1 MDFTTSGTPRFLNR
15 SQRLAQL
22 PVVWLIAGLIAAT
35 ILACNWLGPKEPEA
49 STTITS
55 PASGSTFQ
63 VGQEVEVNVSAID
76 PKGII
81 QVELWVD
88 GNMVT
93 TASTPGG
100 QPQTNVVAVLAWT
113 PDSPGLHKLQAR
125 SVDSEQQTMTSA
137 PIDVSVQ
144 QGTGPPPTFTPV
156 VTIVPI
162 QPTATPGSCT
172 PLVLVRARALNVR
185 NGPGTTY
192 GVIGRLQMEQTAEVT
207 GRNTA
212 GTWWQIRFST
222 GYGWVSA
229 SYVTPS
235 CTDNVP
241 IVDQPVAPTPTPA
254 ADIKFWADNTNI
266 NAGQCTTIRWQV
278 DNVKAVYL
286 NEGGA
291 DQGVSGQG
299 SKSVCPTNT
308 TTYRLIVVLNNDQR
322 VERQL
327 TIYVQ
332 GQGVSINFRA
342 DNTNI
347 KEGECTVLRWD
358 VDNAKAVHLSD
369 GQQESGVSGHSS
381 SQVCPRDTTTYV
393 LRVTRWDNQD
403 ERREVTINV
412 QKGPGTIKFWADRT
426 DINKGEC
433 TNIHW
438 QVTEAKKVYLDLGQ
452 GEQQVDPSGST
463 QVCPV
468 STTTY
473 NLRIEWQNGQQGG
486 QGLTIT
492 VHDTQPSPVV
502 QFTANP
508 QDIHSGETASLNW
521 NVQNSKEVYLDGNS
535 VQAQGSQQVSPQQET
550 TYTLRVVGLD
560 SSDTSYQV
568 TVRIILAIVTPT
580 INITANPTDITA
592 GECSTLTWNASNGH
606 EFYIN
611 GESVSQSGNKQACP
625 AQTTDYTLRV
635 VTLGTMDAYQTVRVN
650 VAPAPAP
657 TNTQPP
663 PPTEPPPTEPPPPE
677 PTPTPTE
684 ELVGPGGLP
693 PTEEPLVGPGG
704 LPPEE

>member
-1 MDFTTSGTPRFLNR
+1 
-15 SQRLAQL
+15 
-22 PVVWLIAGLIAAT
+22 
-35 ILACNWLGPKEPEA
+35 
-49 STTITS
+49 
-55 PASGSTFQ
+55 
-63 VGQEVEVNVSAID
+63 
-76 PKGII
+76 
-81 QVELWVD
+81 
-88 GNMVT
+88 
-93 TASTPGG
+93 
-100 QPQTNVVAVLAWT
+100 
-113 PDSPGLHKLQAR
+113 
-125 SVDSEQQTMTSA
+125 MTSA
-137 PIDVSVQ
+137 PVEVSVQ
-144 QGTGPPPTFTPV
+144 QGAGPPPTFTPV
-156 VTIVPI
+156 ITIVPV
-162 QPTATPGSCT
+162 QPTPTPGSCT

-207 GRNTA
+207 GRNSA
-212 GTWWQIRFST
+212 GTWWQVRFGT
-222 GYGWVSA
+222 AYGWVSA

-241 IVDQPVAPTPTPA
+241 IIDQPVAPTPTPA
-254 ADIKFWADNTNI
+254 ADIKFWADSTNI

-291 DQGVSGQG
+291 DQGVSGHG

-308 TTYRLIVVLNNDQR
+308 TTYRLTVVFNNNQR
-322 VERQL
+322 VEQQL
-327 TIYVQ
+327 TVYVE

-342 DNTNI
+342 DSTNI
-347 KEGECTVLRWD
+347 REGDCTVLRWD

-369 GQQESGVSGHSS
+369 GHQESGVSGHSS
-381 SQVCPRDTTTYV
+381 AQVCPRDTTTYV

-403 ERREVTINV
+403 ERREVKISV

-433 TNIHW
+433 TVIRW
-438 QVTEAKKVYLDLGQ
+438 QVTDAKKVYLNLGQ
-452 GEQQVDPSGST
+452 GEQEVNASGST
-463 QVCPV
+463 QVCPA

-473 NLRIEWQNGQQGG
+473 NLRVEWQNGQQGG
-486 QGLTIT
+486 DGLTIT
-492 VHDTQPSPVV
+492 VHDDQPAPVV
-502 QFTANP
+502 QFSANP
-508 QDIHSGETASLNW
+508 PDLHAGDTSTLNW

-535 VQAQGSQQVSPQQET
+535 VQAQGSQQVAPQQDT
-550 TYTLRVVGLD
+550 TYTMRVVGLD
-560 SSDTSYQV
+560 NSDTSYQV
-568 TVRIILAIVTPT
+568 TVLIIIAIATPT

-611 GESVSQSGNKQACP
+611 ADSVGQSGNKQVCP
-625 AQTTDYTLRV
+625 VQTTDYTLRV

-677 PTPTPTE
+677 PTPTE
-684 ELVGPGGLP
+684 QLVGPGGLP

-704 LPPEE
+704 LPPDEGVVMPMEGE